1 MQEKANKIELNIH
14 ASALYIEGYGVLIRG
29 KSGSGKSLLALELID
44 NITKFKTTLIADDRV
59 NISKENNEVFLHY
72 VPSLKAKIE
81 LFGYG
86 IVKREYIKSAK
97 LDLIIDLVD
106 EIVRMPEKKEFS
118 CVFLGEKIA
127 RCPIPNSKLT
137 NINHQILLISEAI
150 LALKRAKL

>member
-14 ASALYIEGYGVLIRG
+14 ATALNIEGYGVLIRG

-44 NITKFKTTLIADDRV
+44 NISKFKTTLIADDRV
-59 NISKENNEVFLHY
+59 NISKENNDIFLHY

-86 IVKREYIKSAK
+86 IVKRKYIKSAK

-106 EIVRMPEKKEFS
+106 EIVRMPEQKEFS
-118 CVFLGEKIA
+118 CLFLGQKIA
-127 RCPIPNSKLT
+127 RYPLPNNKLI
-137 NINHQILLISEAI
+137 NINHQTLLISEVI
-150 LALKRAKL
+150 SALKRAKL